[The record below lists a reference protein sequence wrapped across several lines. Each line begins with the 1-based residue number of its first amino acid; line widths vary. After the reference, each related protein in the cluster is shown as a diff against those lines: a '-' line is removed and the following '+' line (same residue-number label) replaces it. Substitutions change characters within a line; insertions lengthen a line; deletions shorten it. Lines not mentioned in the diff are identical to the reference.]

1 MCAST
6 GPRGRSLPGRSAS
19 LHAAIGTVLAAA
31 IAAGGSTLADAQYV
45 GLSGQPGTYQEQ
57 HRVYGREGQACR
69 RCRRS
74 TVVRARYA
82 GRSTFFCPRCQS

>member
-1 MCAST
+1 MAMSICVTCGTQFAERE
-6 GPRGRSLPGRSAS
+6 GPPEECPICVDPR
-19 LHAAIGTVLAAA
+19 
-31 IAAGGSTLADAQYV
+31 QYV